1 MSLYACKAGN
11 FYGDEIIARR
21 AILHMGMLFSDGKIS
36 IKLPK
41 LPHSSKTKRGV
52 IMACTC
58 VLIKNCWESFQ
69 VSLFS
74 AYATIFQAITDEI
87 KN

>member
-1 MSLYACKAGN
+1 MHICLNICTYTILIKSIEMSLYACKAGN

-41 LPHSSKTKRGV
+41 LPRSSETRRGV

-58 VLIKNCWESFQ
+58 VLIKICWGSF
-69 VSLFS
+69 
-74 AYATIFQAITDEI
+74 
-87 KN
+87 